1 MQTHGKFPTQFKKM
15 ENGNYTMK
23 LQIREFNI
31 KDKEEVYVATDIY
44 EGLTIQPTT
53 RVLNYS
59 AQQATETSCAQVCVQ
74 KSTENSILN
83 LQQQTN

>member
-1 MQTHGKFPTQFKKM
+1 M
-15 ENGNYTMK
+15 ENGEYTIK

-44 EGLTIQPTT
+44 EGFTIKPTM

-59 AQQATETSCAQVCVQ
+59 VQQAIETSCAQV
-74 KSTENSILN
+74 
-83 LQQQTN
+83 